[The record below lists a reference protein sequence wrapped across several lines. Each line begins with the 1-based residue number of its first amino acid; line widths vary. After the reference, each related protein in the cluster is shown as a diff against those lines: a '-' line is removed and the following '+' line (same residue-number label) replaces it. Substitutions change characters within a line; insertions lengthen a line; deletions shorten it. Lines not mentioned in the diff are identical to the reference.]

1 MIGFGAGEPD
11 FPTPAHIVEAA
22 QRACAE
28 PRFHKYTA
36 TAGLPE
42 LRATIAERATESGH
56 DVKPSQVVVTN
67 GGKQAVYQA
76 LATLIDP
83 GDEVLVAAPYW
94 VTYPEAVALAG
105 GVTVPVATTAASG
118 YLASVEQLEA
128 ATTPRTK
135 LLIFVSP
142 SNPTGAVC
150 PPDGVAAVG
159 AWAAE
164 RGLWVLTDEIYSR
177 LVYGDAT
184 FTSIPVAAPEQ
195 RERTVVVSGVAKTYA
210 MTGWR
215 VGWIIAPDDVA
226 AAAANMQSHL
236 TSNVANVAQ
245 AAALAALTGPQDE
258 VEAMRL
264 AFDRRRRTAHA
275 MLAKIPDIECP
286 EPMGAFYLFP
296 SVSGI
301 MSRGIAG
308 RYPATSLELC
318 ALLLDQAEVAV
329 VPGEAFGTPGA
340 FRLSY
345 ALGDADLE
353 EGLNRLVST
362 LSEA

>member
-1 MIGFGAGEPD
+1 M
-11 FPTPAHIVEAA
+11 
-22 QRACAE
+22 
-28 PRFHKYTA
+28 
-36 TAGLPE
+36 
-42 LRATIAERATESGH
+42 
-56 DVKPSQVVVTN
+56 
-67 GGKQAVYQA
+67 
-76 LATLIDP
+76 
-83 GDEVLVAAPYW
+83 
-94 VTYPEAVALAG
+94 TYPEAVALAG
-105 GVTVPVATTAASG
+105 GVTVPVATSADSG
-118 YLASVEQLEA
+118 YLASVDQLEE

-142 SNPTGAVC
+142 SNPTGAVY
-150 PPDGVAAVG
+150 PPDQVAAIG

-195 RERTVVVSGVAKTYA
+195 RERTVVVTGVAKSYA

-215 VGWIIAPDDVA
+215 VGWIIAPNDVA

-245 AAALAALTGPQDE
+245 AAALAALTGPQEE

-275 MLAKIPDIECP
+275 MLAKVPDIECP

-296 SVSGI
+296 SVAGILDPWGWREAPCHVARVVRPAPRPGGGGGRAGGGFRCSGRI
-301 MSRGIAG
+301 PPLIRP
-308 RYPATSLELC
+308 R
-318 ALLLDQAEVAV
+318 
-329 VPGEAFGTPGA
+329 
-340 FRLSY
+340 
-345 ALGDADLE
+345 
-353 EGLNRLVST
+353 
-362 LSEA
+362 

>member
-1 MIGFGAGEPD
+1 MRR
-11 FPTPAHIVEAA
+11 TPLPQILRHRRPPEFRAA
-22 QRACAE
+22 
-28 PRFHKYTA
+28 
-36 TAGLPE
+36 
-42 LRATIAERATESGH
+42 IAERSTESGFA
-56 DVKPSQVVVTN
+56 VEPSQVVVTN
-67 GGKQAVYQA
+67 GGKQAVFQT

-83 GDEVLVAAPYW
+83 GDEVLVNAPYW

-105 GVTVPVATTAASG
+105 GVTVPVATSADSG
-118 YLASVEQLEA
+118 YLATVDQLEE
-128 ATTPRTK
+128 ATTARTK

-142 SNPTGAVC
+142 SNPTGAVY
-150 PPDGVAAVG
+150 PPDQVAAIG

-195 RERTVVVSGVAKTYA
+195 RERTVVVTGVAKSYA

-215 VGWIIAPDDVA
+215 VGWIIAPNDVA

-245 AAALAALTGPQDE
+245 AAALAALTGPQEE

-275 MLAKIPDIECP
+275 MLAKVPDIECP

-296 SVSGI
+296 SVAGI
-301 MSRGIAG
+301 LTRGVGG
-308 RYPATSLELC
+308 RHPATSLELC
-318 ALLLDQAEVAV
+318 ALLLDRAEVAV
-329 VPGEAFGTPGA
+329 VPGEAFGAPAA

-345 ALGDADLE
+345 ALGDTDLE
-353 EGLNRLVST
+353 EGLSRLVST
-362 LSEA
+362 LSEV